1 MEELKRKFM
10 ETIARFGGDARRYDI
25 DRPLTLINNY
35 GNDIVMITAICH
47 EEEGALIA
55 QTNNEVEA
63 IYRFNFESMICIME
77 HDKRYAD
84 PDGSHMASDLLTDIL
99 GPLLNDNRLF
109 AWVNRPIRIDT
120 TIKPPRNIKDLRVN
134 LEEEFEDDDE

>member
-1 MEELKRKFM
+1 MKEIKRLFM
-10 ETIARFGGDARRYDI
+10 STIAHFCGDETNYDI
-25 DRPLTLINNY
+25 DQPITLINNY
-35 GNDIVMITAICH
+35 GSDVVIINAVCNED
-47 EEEGALIA
+47 EGIIIA

-120 TIKPPRNIKDLRVN
+120 TIKPPKNIKDLRIN
-134 LEEEFEDDDE
+134 LEEFEDDDE